1 MMKIIDAFLKKLNVS
16 RNDFLTYIFTL
27 LTIYVAVDRI
37 VEMLI
42 MIFTGIN
49 KDISCS

>member
-1 MMKIIDAFLKKLNVS
+1 MIKLIDAFLKKLNVS
-16 RNDFLTYIFTL
+16 RNDFATYIFTL

-42 MIFTGIN
+42 MIFTGIGVN
-49 KDISCS
+49 